1 VLAPDEEARK
11 VGDVVGLSRKER
23 LKLMAMGQ
31 VVEGQKTLREAAEW
45 LGLSYRQ
52 VRRVWR
58 RYRAEGAGGL
68 AHGSRGRPSNRG
80 KEASERAVI
89 VGLYRE
95 RLEGF
100 GPTLASEKLAGWAH
114 EVDHETLRRWLIA
127 AELWQRQRKRGP
139 HRRWR
144 EPRRRFGELVQLD
157 GSHHDWFGSGERC
170 CLMNMVDDATGHSLA
185 RLEAE
190 ETTVAAMQVLWSWV
204 ERHGVP
210 SALYVDGK
218 TVYVPDREATAEEQ
232 LAGEQPLTE
241 FGKACRK
248 LGIRLILAHSAPAK
262 GRVERKH
269 GVYQDRF
276 VKELA
281 LRGITTIEEANALLE
296 GGFVEELNRR
306 FGREALEPQ
315 DAHRPVPEGLDLATV
330 FVFEEGRTIANDWTI
345 RYESRWYQITGPKQ
359 TMPRPK
365 AKVTVQRRLDGSLH
379 VLYRERELT
388 FREVP
393 LEARVR
399 PKVRPV
405 AVADPSRRARRSIP
419 APKHPW
425 RRPFS
430 RNAPSLMDHAS
441 DAATP
446 PGSQP

>member
-1 VLAPDEEARK
+1 M
-11 VGDVVGLSRKER
+11 GDVVGLNGKER

-31 VVEGQKTLREAAEW
+31 IEEGQKTLREAAEW
-45 LGLSYRQ
+45 LGVSYRQ

-58 RYRAEGAGGL
+58 RYRAEGGRGL
-68 AHGSRGRPSNRG
+68 AHASRGRSSNRG
-80 KEASERAVI
+80 KDERERAVI

-100 GPTLASEKLAGWAH
+100 GPTLASEKLAEWGH

-127 AELWQRQRKRGP
+127 GELWQRQRKRGP

-170 CLMNMVDDATGHSLA
+170 CLMNMVDDATGRSLA

-218 TVYVPDREATAEEQ
+218 TVYVTDREATAEEQ

-248 LGIRLILAHSAPAK
+248 LGIRIILAHSAPAK

-281 LRGITTIEEANALLE
+281 LRGITTIEGANALLE
-296 GGFVEELNRR
+296 GGFVDDLNRR
-306 FGREALEPQ
+306 FGRAALEPQ

-330 FVFEEGRTIANDWTI
+330 FVLEDGRTVANDWTI

-359 TMPRPK
+359 SMPRPK

-379 VLYRERELT
+379 ILYRGHELQ

-393 LEARVR
+393 PEARVR
-399 PKVRPV
+399 PKAHPRV
-405 AVADPSRRARRSIP
+405 AAHPSRPRNSATP
-419 APKHPW
+419 PPTHPW

-430 RNAPSLMDHAS
+430 RNAPSLTERTRT
-441 DAATP
+441 AATSSTSP
-446 PGSQP
+446 

>member
-1 VLAPDEEARK
+1 M
-11 VGDVVGLSRKER
+11 GDVVGLSRKER

-31 VVEGQKTLREAAEW
+31 VEEGQKTLREAAEW

-58 RYRAEGAGGL
+58 RYRAEGARGL
-68 AHGSRGRPSNRG
+68 VHGSRGRASNRG
-80 KEASERAVI
+80 KEVSERAVI
-89 VGLYRE
+89 VEVYRE

-100 GPTLASEKLAGWAH
+100 GPTLASEKLAEWGH
-114 EVDHETLRRWLIA
+114 EVDHETLRRWLIG

-190 ETTVAAMQVLWSWV
+190 ETTVAAMKVLWSWV

-218 TVYVPDREATAEEQ
+218 TVYVTDREATAEEQ

-248 LGIRLILAHSAPAK
+248 LGIRIILAHSAPAK

-281 LRGITTIEEANALLE
+281 LQGITTIEGANALLE

-306 FGREALEPQ
+306 FGREPLEPQ
-315 DAHRPVPEGLDLATV
+315 DAHKPVPEGLGLATV
-330 FVFEEGRTIANDWTI
+330 FVFEECRTVANDWTI
-345 RYESRWYQITGPKQ
+345 RYENRWYQITGPAQ

-365 AKVTVQRRLDGSLH
+365 AKITVQRRLDGSLH
-379 VLYRERELT
+379 IYYRDRELMY
-388 FREVP
+388 RAVP
-393 LEARVR
+393 LEARVK
-399 PKVRPV
+399 PKAHAGAEPQ
-405 AVADPSRRARRSIP
+405 PSARRRSSRP
-419 APKHPW
+419 ASTHPW

-430 RNAPSLMDHAS
+430 TKAPSLTDRAR
-441 DAATP
+441 ATARP
-446 PGSQP
+446 AGAP

>member
-1 VLAPDEEARK
+1 
-11 VGDVVGLSRKER
+11 
-23 LKLMAMGQ
+23 
-31 VVEGQKTLREAAEW
+31 
-45 LGLSYRQ
+45 
-52 VRRVWR
+52 
-58 RYRAEGAGGL
+58 
-68 AHGSRGRPSNRG
+68 
-80 KEASERAVI
+80 
-89 VGLYRE
+89 
-95 RLEGF
+95 
-100 GPTLASEKLAGWAH
+100 
-114 EVDHETLRRWLIA
+114 
-127 AELWQRQRKRGP
+127 
-139 HRRWR
+139 
-144 EPRRRFGELVQLD
+144 
-157 GSHHDWFGSGERC
+157 
-170 CLMNMVDDATGHSLA
+170 
-185 RLEAE
+185 
-190 ETTVAAMQVLWSWV
+190 
-204 ERHGVP
+204 
-210 SALYVDGK
+210 LYVDGK

>member
-1 VLAPDEEARK
+1 

-23 LKLMAMGQ
+23 LKLVAMGQ
-31 VVEGQKTLREAAEW
+31 VAEGQRTLGEIAEW

-58 RYRAEGAGGL
+58 RYRAEGARGL
-68 AHGSRGRPSNRG
+68 AHASRGRASNRG

-89 VGLYRE
+89 VELYRE

-100 GPTLASEKLAGWAH
+100 GPTLASEKLLEWEH

-127 AELWQRQRKRGP
+127 AGLWQRQRRRGP

-170 CLMNMVDDATGHSLA
+170 CLMNMVDDATGRSLA
-185 RLEAE
+185 MLAAE
-190 ETTVAAMQVLWSWV
+190 ETTAAAMQVLWGWI

-210 SALYVDGK
+210 VALYVDGK
-218 TVYVPDREATAEEQ
+218 TVYVTDREATAEEQ
-232 LAGEQPLTE
+232 LAGEEPLTE
-241 FGKACRK
+241 FGRACRK
-248 LGIRLILAHSAPAK
+248 LGIRIVLAHSAPAK

-281 LRGITTIEEANALLE
+281 LRGITTIDGANALLE
-296 GGFVEELNRR
+296 GGFVEELNRK
-306 FGREALEPQ
+306 FGRGPLEPE
-315 DAHRPVPEGLDLATV
+315 DAHRPVPEGLDLAAV
-330 FVFEEGRTIANDWTI
+330 FVFEEGRTVANDWTI
-345 RYESRWYQITGPKQ
+345 RYENRWYQITGPTQ

-365 AKVTVQRRLDGSLH
+365 ARVTVQRRLDGSLH
-379 VLYRERELT
+379 ILYCERELT

-393 LEARVR
+393 LEARVKPRDNAGAEPR
-399 PKVRPV
+399 PSTQRHSSRP
-405 AVADPSRRARRSIP
+405 AAT
-419 APKHPW
+419 HPW

-430 RNAPSLMDHAS
+430 RRAPSLADRAR
-441 DAATP
+441 ATALP
-446 PGSQP
+446 AGAP

>member
-1 VLAPDEEARK
+1 

-31 VVEGQKTLREAAEW
+31 VAEGQKTLREAGEW
-45 LGLSYRQ
+45 VGLSYRQ

-58 RYRAEGAGGL
+58 RYQAEGAAGL
-68 AHGSRGRPSNRG
+68 AHRGRGRESNRRRRA
-80 KEASERAVI
+80 EERAEI
-89 VGLYRE
+89 VEVYRA

-100 GPTLASEKLAGWAH
+100 GPTLASEKLAEWEH

-127 AELWQRQRKRGP
+127 AGLWQRQRKRGP

-144 EPRRRFGELVQLD
+144 EPRRRFGELVQVD
-157 GSHHDWFGSGERC
+157 GSHHDWFGNGQRC

-185 RLEAE
+185 RMDEE

-218 TVYVPDREATAEEQ
+218 TVYVTDREATAEEQ

-248 LGIRLILAHSAPAK
+248 LGIRIILAHSAPAK

-281 LRGITTIEEANALLE
+281 LRGITTIEEANGLLE
-296 GGFVEELNRR
+296 GGFVEELNRK
-306 FGREALEPQ
+306 FGREPLEPQ

-330 FVFEEGRTIANDWTI
+330 FAFEESRTVANDWTI
-345 RYESRWYQITGPKQ
+345 RYESRWYQITGPRQ

-365 AKVTVQRRLDGSLH
+365 ARVTVQRWLDESLH
-379 VLYRERELT
+379 ILYRERELT
-388 FREVP
+388 FREVA
-393 LEARVR
+393 LEARVK
-399 PKVRPV
+399 PKAHPGTEPQ
-405 AVADPSRRARRSIP
+405 PSAPRRSSRP
-419 APKHPW
+419 ASTHPW

-430 RNAPSLMDHAS
+430 RRAPSLTDRARPT
-441 DAATP
+441 APP
-446 PGSQP
+446 PGTP